1 MLAEIKVSG
10 DLLNILR
17 GFYSVTPSTFS
28 LKIRY
33 RLFYQAVLVILIPG
47 KNKTLNPPPTMPM
60 GRSFR
65 SPRFLAARPLLLDV
79 SILLL
84 VSIL

>member
-47 KNKTLNPPPTMPM
+47 KNKTLNPPLQCPWVV
-60 GRSFR
+60 
-65 SPRFLAARPLLLDV
+65 LLEAPV
-79 SILLL
+79 F
-84 VSIL
+84 